1 MARLTSLPPRIGA
14 APARLGRAPAD
25 QQGPRRQRDNAP
37 WRAWYSTAQWKAL
50 RLKVFVRDCY
60 ICQRSGVICAGKHP
74 APDSPVANH
83 KKPHRGNP
91 ALFWDED
98 NIETVTKEV
107 HDSLIQS
114 EEQESLLHRGVWD

>member
-1 MARLTSLPPRIGA
+1 MSRLQSPPSRIRA
-14 APARLGRAPAD
+14 APTTIGRAPNLTAS
-25 QQGPRRQRDNAP
+25 PKRIRQEAP

-50 RLKVFVRDCY
+50 RLRVFVRDGY
-60 ICQRSGVICAGKHP
+60 TCQRSGVVCAGKHP

-114 EEQESLLHRGVWD
+114 EEQESLRHKGVWD